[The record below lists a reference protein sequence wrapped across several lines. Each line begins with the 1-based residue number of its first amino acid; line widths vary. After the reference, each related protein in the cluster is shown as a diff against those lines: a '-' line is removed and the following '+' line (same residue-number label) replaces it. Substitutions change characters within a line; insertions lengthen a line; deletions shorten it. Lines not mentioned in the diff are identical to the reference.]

1 MEKKNLFDMIAG
13 AGSKAKDTIG
23 KTVEKTI
30 NAIDQNDD
38 GKIDMNDVNFV
49 ANFVGDKVKKG
60 ADAVLEG
67 ADESK
72 KSIVLRLLQ
81 PIFPDTLNNSDFSM
95 SKFIHVTERDKRY
108 IDNEVCQ
115 GSIGYF
121 SDKGGLR
128 IVNIFKDS
136 LSIFG
141 LSLYPD
147 DDYEFYYVNPTDR
160 DNYIALDEYFYYMKT
175 ARVNELQ
182 RVAQDLGAKHF
193 KVTYKEERIAF
204 SELKAKGKAKV
215 SKNQGAEVSHDSS
228 ERKFSMLD
236 VAAEMNMAGHE
247 PIEPK
252 LVYLAKDD
260 SIKNLIHMRMS
271 GKEDFHNYTV
281 SIKLSNSTGIKES
294 DALKIDA
301 VLKGLKVA
309 GNATVSNEVKNESR
323 RYLEYEIEF

>member
-1 MEKKNLFDMIAG
+1 MEKKKLFDMIAD

-23 KTVEKTI
+23 KTVEKTM

-38 GKIDMNDVNFV
+38 GKIDIDDVSIVADFV
-49 ANFVGDKVKKG
+49 SDKVKKG
-60 ADAVLEG
+60 ADALLEG

-72 KSIVLRLLQ
+72 RNIERKLLQ
-81 PIFPDTLNNSDFSM
+81 PIFPDTLNSTYFLM

-108 IDNEVCQ
+108 IDSEVCQ
-115 GSIGYF
+115 GSIGYL

-136 LSIFG
+136 LSVFG

-204 SELKAKGKAKV
+204 SELKAKGKAKM
-215 SKNQGAEVSHDSS
+215 SKNQGTE
-228 ERKFSMLD
+228 FS
-236 VAAEMNMAGHE
+236 
-247 PIEPK
+247 
-252 LVYLAKDD
+252 
-260 SIKNLIHMRMS
+260 
-271 GKEDFHNYTV
+271 F
-281 SIKLSNSTGIKES
+281 
-294 DALKIDA
+294 
-301 VLKGLKVA
+301 
-309 GNATVSNEVKNESR
+309 
-323 RYLEYEIEF
+323 